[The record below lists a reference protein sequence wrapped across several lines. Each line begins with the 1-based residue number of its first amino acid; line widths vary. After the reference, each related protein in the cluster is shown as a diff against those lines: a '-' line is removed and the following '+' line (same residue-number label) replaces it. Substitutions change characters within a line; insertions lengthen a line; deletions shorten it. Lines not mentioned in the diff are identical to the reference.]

1 MKHIIY
7 LHPHFTIS
15 WWAWNYVLETAKRIA
30 KEPWYKVHIVS
41 WKQDK
46 KLVKWCDNINF
57 EEVDMPISSSFSFWL
72 LFPIWT
78 IKVIKRIKKI
88 IKNNEWEFI
97 IFAHVFPANWW
108 WWIFKMFNKK
118 YKLVFMCHEPSAFIW
133 EKKWI
138 NAIPSKA
145 KRTIAKVINPFMK
158 MIDKNLIKKSN
169 VILANSK
176 FTAERTKKIY
186 WWCDGIA
193 YPWYD
198 ETIFKV
204 DPKVKKEKYFLT
216 VWRHTKFKRFDFI
229 IKVFSEFYKEH
240 PDYKLK
246 IVGKWE
252 ETENLKKLVD
262 ELRIQ
267 DWVEFLWPV
276 SLEELVKNYQ
286 KAQATLFASIDEP
299 FGMVPIESM
308 ACGTIAIWHD
318 SWGMKETI
326 PNEYRYKNYKQL
338 LEILEKIE
346 FKSNDIS
353 KDINN
358 FTRLKSIKNILIL
371 L

>member
-1 MKHIIY
+1 M
-7 LHPHFTIS
+7 
-15 WWAWNYVLETAKRIA
+15 IA
-30 KEPWYKVHIVS
+30 EI
-41 WKQDK
+41 
-46 KLVKWCDNINF
+46 
-57 EEVDMPISSSFSFWL
+57 
-72 LFPIWT
+72 
-78 IKVIKRIKKI
+78 
-88 IKNNEWEFI
+88 
-97 IFAHVFPANWW
+97 
-108 WWIFKMFNKK
+108 
-118 YKLVFMCHEPSAFIW
+118 
-133 EKKWI
+133 
-138 NAIPSKA
+138 
-145 KRTIAKVINPFMK
+145 INPIMK
-158 MIDKNLIKKSN
+158 ILDKTLIKKSD

-198 ETIFKV
+198 ETIFKI

-229 IKVFSEFYKEH
+229 IKVFSEFYKQH

-262 ELRIQ
+262 ELNIQ
-267 DWVEFLWPV
+267 EWVEFLWPI
-276 SLEELVKNYQ
+276 SLEELVKSYQ

-326 PNEYRYKNYKQL
+326 HDEYRYKNEKEL
-338 LEILEKIE
+338 LKIME
-346 FKSNDIS
+346 WKFDDNVNV
-353 KDINN
+353 NN
-358 FTRLKSIKNILIL
+358 FTWNSTIKSILKIL
-371 L
+371 